1 MLRIIAGP
9 TGRVIRTGIWM
20 RRFYRACTGPI
31 TGDGDGVSVQE
42 LVGMRPV
49 GVGVRV
55 GIIFRIGTIHGTILG
70 ALLGAGED
78 GTIGI
83 MGRAGEVGD
92 IAVGDT
98 AVGDTAVGD
107 TAVGVTEAGTMLA
120 GADGTAGA
128 ETPMSGFIGVPTPG
142 RVLVG
147 IA

>member
-1 MLRIIAGP
+1 
-9 TGRVIRTGIWM
+9 M

-55 GIIFRIGTIHGTILG
+55 GIIFRIGTIHGTIPG
-70 ALLGAGED
+70 VLLGAGED

-83 MGRAGEVGD
+83 TGQDGEVGD
-92 IAVGDT
+92 TVVGDT
-98 AVGDTAVGD
+98 VVGDTVVGD
-107 TAVGVTEAGTMLA
+107 TEAGTMLA
-120 GADGTAGA
+120 GVDGTAGA
-128 ETPMSGFIGVPTPG
+128 ETPMSGCIAVLTPG
-142 RVLVG
+142 QVLVV

>member
-1 MLRIIAGP
+1 MH
-9 TGRVIRTGIWM
+9 
-20 RRFYRACTGPI
+20 RFFRACTDPI
-31 TGDGDGVSVQE
+31 TGDGDGALVLE
-42 LVGMRPV
+42 LVGMRPA
-49 GVGVRV
+49 GVGVLV
-55 GIIFRIGTIHGTILG
+55 GIIFRIGTIHGTIPG

-107 TAVGVTEAGTMLA
+107 TVAGVTEAGTMLA
-120 GADGTAGA
+120 GAVGTAGA
-128 ETPMSGFIGVPTPG
+128 ETPMSGFIAVQIPG

-147 IA
+147 IV